1 MLILIIFKMMKAS
14 TFKQLYSFMI
24 IKLNWHRRV
33 HFVQRLLLILHSE
46 YLLGF
51 FRLVLQ
57 VNFNICLILL
67 MYLSFLCMVKKQMFW
82 GDFCVSS
89 THCRS

>member
-1 MLILIIFKMMKAS
+1 
-14 TFKQLYSFMI
+14 MI

-33 HFVQRLLLILHSE
+33 HFVQRLLLILYSE

-82 GDFCVSS
+82 GISVFYPPTVDR
-89 THCRS
+89 RSVACGA